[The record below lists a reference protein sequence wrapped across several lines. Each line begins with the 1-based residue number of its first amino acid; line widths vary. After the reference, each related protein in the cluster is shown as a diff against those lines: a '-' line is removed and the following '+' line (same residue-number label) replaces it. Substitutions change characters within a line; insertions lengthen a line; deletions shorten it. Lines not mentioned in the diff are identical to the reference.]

1 MVKTTA
7 KKEAAT
13 DVMPIINIWEHIER
27 VWEKEG
33 SCAAI
38 TELERITGEND
49 KLFLTN
55 QIFIHCL

>member
-7 KKEAAT
+7 KKEASA
-13 DVMPIINIWEHIER
+13 DGMQWDIWKHIEM
-27 VWEKEG
+27 VLETQG
-33 SCAAI
+33 SYAAV
-38 TELERITGEND
+38 TELERITGESD